1 MKSKQNKYPRVALMG
16 RANVGKSSLFNRLTG
31 NNAALVSPVPGTT
44 RDRKEGPVEWR
55 GRIFTVIDTGGLEG
69 SGGRFDREVER
80 QTQIARKEADIILL
94 VVDLKDGPPLP
105 QDLALIRSLR
115 GNDKPILVVGNKAE
129 NIALRGGALDAEWF
143 KTGLPAP
150 IPVSAIRGNGIGDLL
165 DTIIEILPKTASQ
178 IPQFLNSSIPRI
190 AFVGVPN
197 VGKSSIINSILGEER
212 FIVSPIAHTTRE
224 PNDVEIEVNGKTYLL
239 VDTAGL
245 TRSSR
250 AKTNIDAASIRR
262 SVSAIRRADIAVLIL
277 DATKG
282 IDRQEK
288 YLAEQIEDAG
298 VGCIIVLNKWDL
310 VSNKNT
316 TTVKDAEKVVR
327 AMIPHLDFA
336 PFITVSAKEHQRV
349 LDLFPLFDTIEK
361 EMDRE
366 LTDDEL
372 DSYMKQTIRRH

>member
-372 DSYMKQTIRRH
+372 DSFLKQ

>member
-1 MKSKQNKYPRVALMG
+1 M
-16 RANVGKSSLFNRLTG
+16 
-31 NNAALVSPVPGTT
+31 
-44 RDRKEGPVEWR
+44 
-55 GRIFTVIDTGGLEG
+55 
-69 SGGRFDREVER
+69 
-80 QTQIARKEADIILL
+80 
-94 VVDLKDGPPLP
+94 
-105 QDLALIRSLR
+105 
-115 GNDKPILVVGNKAE
+115 
-129 NIALRGGALDAEWF
+129 
-143 KTGLPAP
+143 
-150 IPVSAIRGNGIGDLL
+150 
-165 DTIIEILPKTASQ
+165 
-178 IPQFLNSSIPRI
+178 
-190 AFVGVPN
+190 
-197 VGKSSIINSILGEER
+197 
-212 FIVSPIAHTTRE
+212 
-224 PNDVEIEVNGKTYLL
+224 
-239 VDTAGL
+239 
-245 TRSSR
+245 
-250 AKTNIDAASIRR
+250 
-262 SVSAIRRADIAVLIL
+262 SAIRRADIAVLIL

-372 DSYMKQTIRRH
+372 DSFLKQTIMRHKPARGKGVAHPTIFRLKQIGKRPPKFELVIKGLRTDTLHPSYLRFLENRLRERFGFTGAPIRFHSIPSKKL